1 MNLYIYVCIY
11 ICIYIQLYI
20 YNYIY
25 IYLYI
30 YINCIYIYRYV
41 YIYSYICVH
50 TFHMAPVPHPEEL
63 LVRSVSGAD
72 RCAGL
77 RSEHHR
83 RLRRL
88 AADAEPLQVSW
99 QMGGDGGHGG
109 GLFKGIFTM
118 KHRDLADLNHEEW
131 ILKGHFMFFFMPFSM
146 GNFMGYALITGVLMR
161 M

>member
-1 MNLYIYVCIY
+1 
-11 ICIYIQLYI
+11 
-20 YNYIY
+20 
-25 IYLYI
+25 
-30 YINCIYIYRYV
+30 
-41 YIYSYICVH
+41 
-50 TFHMAPVPHPEEL
+50 MAPVPHPEEL

-131 ILKGHFMFFFMPFSM
+131 IRVYLNM
-146 GNFMGYALITGVLMR
+146 GDVRQFWQLTISQQSWGTLVLDPLVV
-161 M
+161 

>member
-1 MNLYIYVCIY
+1 MYIYTI
-11 ICIYIQLYI
+11 IYIQLYI
-20 YNYIY
+20 YIY
-25 IYLYI
+25 ICVYI

-41 YIYSYICVH
+41 YNYIYICVH